1 MLLDLN
7 FYVFVYYFFCVF
19 NSESMKVGY
28 GYENLNEWA
37 LGRWSVNF

>member
-1 MLLDLN
+1 MLLDIN
-7 FYVFVYYFFCVF
+7 FYVFVYIYIFCVF

-37 LGRWSVNF
+37 LGR

>member
-19 NSESMKVGY
+19 NSESMEVGY

-37 LGRWSVNF
+37 LGR